1 MTRTNRTD
9 PPPTPRATSPTTRA
23 TTATAPP
30 QTPAPARP
38 SRATAA
44 SAQQG
49 QTAQGARRRRR
60 VALIIETSNE
70 YARGLLHGIRTYI
83 REHESW
89 DIDLDEHRRGE
100 ATNWLRGWKGDGV
113 IARIENA
120 RIAAEVIASGLPC
133 VDLSAA
139 REVPGIPWVE
149 TDDSEIA
156 RLAFEH
162 LKERGLRHFG
172 FCGAPQFNWSNWR
185 RDAFVRCAKAA
196 GFDVAIFPEPTKQ
209 AKHLSHERELDAI
222 TAWVRSLPKPCG
234 VMACYD
240 IRGRQVLSACKLA
253 DLAVP
258 DEVAV
263 IGVDNDELLCDLSDP
278 PLTSVAPDSDLTG
291 YKAAELLDRMMAG
304 ERITKVAHLLK
315 PLGVVAR
322 LSTDTLAIADP
333 EMSNAVRFI
342 REHACDGINV
352 SDVLAEVSMSRRVFE
367 TAFRKLLGRR
377 PHEEI
382 VRTRLQRV
390 KELLVQ
396 TDLPL
401 YAVADR
407 AGFKHVEYMSVV
419 FKKKVG
425 IPPSEYRER
434 RGR

>member
-9 PPPTPRATSPTTRA
+9 PPTTTARA
-23 TTATAPP
+23 TTTPPTAT
-30 QTPAPARP
+30 APARP
-38 SRATAA
+38 SRGGQAA
-44 SAQQG
+44 SAQI
-49 QTAQGARRRRR
+49 TPPARRRRR

-100 ATNWLRGWKGDGV
+100 ATHWLRGWKGDGV

-120 RIAAEVIASGLPC
+120 RIAAEVIDSGLPC

-149 TDDSEIA
+149 TDDAEIA
-156 RLAFEH
+156 RLAFDH

-185 RDAFVRCAKAA
+185 RDAFARCAKAA
-196 GFDVAIFPEPTKQ
+196 GFDVSLFPEPTRP
-209 AKHLSHERELDAI
+209 AKHLTHERELEAI
-222 TAWVRSLPKPCG
+222 TAWVKSLPKPCG

-240 IRGRQVLSACKLA
+240 LRGRQVLGACKLA

-352 SDVLAEVSMSRRVFE
+352 SDVLREVSMSRRVFE

-390 KELLVQ
+390 KELLTQ

-401 YAVADR
+401 YAVAER